1 MYNMSKDFEEEE
13 PKFWDL
19 LVVVVICS
27 LALLGSWVV
36 FVDIRSFV
44 AGTIDSAFVT
54 EGELRGKNYLSVG
67 ELLEALETDTTTCS
81 NVGIGIAT
89 CESTESIMSR
99 IEALEA
105 SIKN

>member
-13 PKFWDL
+13 PKVWDL

-36 FVDIRSFV
+36 FENTYRFV
-44 AGTIDSAFVT
+44 TMAIDRAFVT
-54 EGELRGKNYLSVG
+54 ESEL
-67 ELLEALETDTTTCS
+67 E
-81 NVGIGIAT
+81 
-89 CESTESIMSR
+89 ESTDATLNRVQEIVSSKVELPSLKCTRITCVSHPSIMSR